1 MSIKATKAPKK
12 IGRKTRL
19 PMPCVD
25 PGERRQT
32 FAEVALGYSL
42 DAAIEEANRCIQ
54 CRNQPCI
61 AGCPVEIDIPK
72 FLQQIAD
79 RDVAGAWDTLAEQN
93 ILPAVCGRVCPQE
106 EQCEKLCTLGVKFE
120 PVAVGRLERFVAD
133 YAAASGLN
141 GHRPAPTASGRSVAI
156 VGSGPAG
163 IAAAA
168 DLARMG
174 HRVTMF
180 EALHKPGGVLMYGIP
195 EFRLPKGIV
204 EREIEGLR
212 RLGVE
217 IKVNHVIGRTFT
229 VDDLFLEL
237 GYDAVFIA
245 TGAGLPYFPEIPG
258 INLIGVYS
266 ANEYL
271 TRSNLMKGYRF
282 PEYDTP
288 IIRGRH
294 VAVIGGGNTAMDAVR
309 TSLRLGAE
317 HSYLIYRRSRVEMPA
332 RLEEIEHAEEEGV
345 EILLL
350 AAPIA
355 VLGDERMRVRGI
367 RCIRMALGEPD
378 AYGRRSPVAVE
389 GSEFELE
396 VDTVVFA
403 VGQGANPLIRSTTPD
418 LHINKRGYIVADPAT
433 GATEKRG
440 VFAGGD
446 IVTGGATVISAMG
459 AGRRA
464 ARAIDRYL
472 STPSPDGAVSQG

>member
-1 MSIKATKAPKK
+1 VTVMTRAPRK

-25 PGERRQT
+25 PGERRGT
-32 FAEVALGYSL
+32 FTEVALGYSL
-42 DAAIEEANRCIQ
+42 DAAVEEADRCIQ
-54 CRNQPCI
+54 CRNRPCI
-61 AGCPVEIDIPK
+61 AGCPVEIDIPT

-79 RDVAGAWDTLAEQN
+79 RDIEGAWLTLSAQN

-133 YAAASGLN
+133 YAAAAGLHAD
-141 GHRPAPTASGRSVAI
+141 GHVRAASGRSVAI

-168 DLARMG
+168 DLARLG
-174 HRVTMF
+174 HRVTIF

-195 EFRLPKGIV
+195 EFRLPKTVV
-204 EREIEGLR
+204 EREIDALH

-229 VDDLFLEL
+229 VDDLFLDL

-245 TGAGLPYFPEIPG
+245 TGAGLPYFPGIPG

-271 TRSNLMKGYRF
+271 TRSNLMKAYRF

-288 IIRGRH
+288 IIRGRR
-294 VAVIGGGNTAMDAVR
+294 VAVIGGGNTALDAVR
-309 TSLRLGAE
+309 TSLRLGAG
-317 HSYLIYRRSRVEMPA
+317 HGYLIYRRSRAEMPA
-332 RLEEIEHAEEEGV
+332 RLEEIDHAEEEGV
-345 EILLL
+345 DILLL
-350 AAPIA
+350 AAPVA
-355 VLGDERMRVRGI
+355 VLGDEQMHVRGI
-367 RCIRMALGEPD
+367 RCIRMALGDPD
-378 AYGRRSPVAVE
+378 SSGRRSPVPIE
-389 GSEFELE
+389 GSEFDLE

-418 LHINKRGYIVADPAT
+418 LHTNKWGYIVADPET

-472 STPSPDGAVSQG
+472 SNPSPDGAMS